1 MAARA
6 WLPAWVRLGAA
17 FTLTQKRIC
26 ARQGDVRARDDL
38 AEDYTEVPDAAV
50 TSAPPSVTG
59 QLGDAVEGLG
69 DAASAALRGARQV
82 LPGGGNTQRG

>member
-1 MAARA
+1 MP
-6 WLPAWVRLGAA
+6 PAGALA
-17 FTLTQKRIC
+17 LSGSHADIKRIC
-26 ARQGDVRARDDL
+26 ARQGDDRAHDNL

-59 QLGDAVEGLG
+59 QLVDAVEGLG

-82 LPGGGNTQRG
+82 LPGGGNPHRG